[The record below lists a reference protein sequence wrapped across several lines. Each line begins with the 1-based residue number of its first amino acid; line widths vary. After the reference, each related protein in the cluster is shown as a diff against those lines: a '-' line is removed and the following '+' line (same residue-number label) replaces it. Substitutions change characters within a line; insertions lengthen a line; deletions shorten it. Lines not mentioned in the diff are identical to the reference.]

1 VNNQTFAI
9 AAFVFFSYHKNSK
22 EVQQNKHSWFLFNK
36 FCYLLHLVFN
46 WIGFV
51 CFFSSSILQER
62 YFIFL
67 LFFLVFFFSCF
78 VIFGV
83 LRSGFIGIPSF
94 VVFSMENICG
104 VLCFDQILIFFIWV
118 FSLLLFGF

>member
-1 VNNQTFAI
+1 VSCDQPNICYSRLCIFQL
-9 AAFVFFSYHKNSK
+9 SQKLK
-22 EVQQNKHSWFLFNK
+22 ESRTKKHSWFLFNK
-36 FCYLLHLVFN
+36 FCYLLHIVFN
-46 WIGFV
+46 WIGLFV
-51 CFFSSSILQER
+51 CFLHQSCKKG
-62 YFIFL
+62 IF
-67 LFFLVFFFSCF
+67 FFFFFSCF